1 MNQQYL
7 TTDLGNI
14 LPSIVYPSFLW
25 ATDIQIIDF
34 YLEVNLLS
42 LYY

>member
-14 LPSIVYPSFLW
+14 LPSIVYSSFLW